1 MKLTRYNPNTSLSH
15 VSDFDDW
22 FRNPFAG
29 FSGLGR
35 FLDWDN
41 FLAGGRMAG
50 SLATDIHEDNNNYY
64 ARFEVPGV
72 KREDVKIEL
81 NDRMLT
87 VTVDKKD
94 KAADGST
101 SSFSSARS
109 ISVPESV
116 KSNEILAKLED
127 GILTV
132 TLPKN
137 EERKPRNIEVS

>member
-1 MKLTRYNPNTSLSH
+1 MKLTRFNPNSSLSQ
-15 VSDFDDW
+15 VSDFDEW
-22 FRNPFAG
+22 FRSPFAG
-29 FSGLGR
+29 LAGLGR

-41 FLAGGRMAG
+41 FLSGGRFGG
-50 SLATDIHEDNNNYY
+50 SLATDIHEDSDNYY

-81 NDRMLT
+81 NDRLLT

-94 KAADGST
+94 KAADGSEST
-101 SSFSSARS
+101 FSSTRS

-116 KSNEILAKLED
+116 KPDSINAKLED
-127 GILTV
+127 GVLTV